1 MKTLCKR
8 DEHCSSISR
17 ESCQG
22 FFPVPPLIYDDTKT
36 LSKGQIVFQ
45 TLTKIF
51 TSTTFILSRLEK
63 TIARHILSAKIID
76 GNLQWERKLNL
87 WSNCILEFWT
97 NIPPNLI
104 VLGTHIPILNWNRI
118 RNRS

>member
-1 MKTLCKR
+1 MPNV
-8 DEHCSSISR
+8 S
-17 ESCQG
+17 
-22 FFPVPPLIYDDTKT
+22 FFTQSVKKVQLEYDDMEN
-36 LSKGQIVFQ
+36 
-45 TLTKIF
+45 LTKIF

-118 RNRS
+118 RNPS